1 VLGLIGIVLSL
12 VLLIVLAYRG
22 INVLVLAPL
31 MALLATVFAGGLPL
45 LATYTQVFMTALG
58 NYAITYFPLF
68 LLGAIFGK
76 LMDDSG
82 GAAAIA
88 RFIVDRLGE
97 RQAILAIVLSCG
109 ILTYG
114 GVSLFVVA
122 FAVFPIAAA
131 LFRAAGVPKRLIP
144 ATIGLGSFTFTMTA
158 LPGTPAIQNAIPAP
172 FFGTDA
178 FAAPGLGIIAG
189 LIMFGGGTAWLSY
202 RSKRLRAAGEGYL
215 DQTSEPGPTT
225 GDDTDPASGAAGGG
239 GTGRPAAP
247 ADGGSAPG
255 PTAYASVGGTGADD
269 GAGSSVVTQERSAAA
284 PEAQAPSRSLPPAW
298 LAFLPIVVVVA
309 LNYALVTWVFPAMDT
324 SYLGEEAYGSTDI
337 DTVGGI
343 WAIIVAL
350 VAACVLIL
358 ALNWKRFGDVKES
371 VNAGTMGSL
380 LPVFNT
386 SSEVGYGAVIASLPA
401 FRLVRD
407 AVLGVSDNPVISLA
421 VAVNVLAGITGSA
434 SGGMSIALQ
443 TLGDTFRDLAES
455 QGISLEL
462 MHRVT
467 VIASGGFDALPHNG
481 AVITLLA
488 ICGLTHRQSYKDIA
502 VVAVVIPV
510 LALIVV
516 IALGTV
522 FGGF

>member
-1 VLGLIGIVLSL
+1 MLGLLGIVLSL

-88 RFIVDRLGE
+88 RFIVNRLGE

-172 FFGTDA
+172 FFGTNA

-202 RSKRLRAAGEGYL
+202 RSKRARAAGEGYL
-215 DQTSEPGPTT
+215 DEPSVQSSP
-225 GDDTDPASGAAGGG
+225 GGG
-239 GTGRPAAP
+239 DGDGPSGTGRPAAP
-247 ADGGSAPG
+247 ATGGTAPG
-255 PTAYASVGGTGADD
+255 PTAYASAGATAVEEPAGTSVATEQRVDDAEADSD
-269 GAGSSVVTQERSAAA
+269 ED
-284 PEAQAPSRSLPPAW
+284 PQAPRPPVL

-309 LNYALVTWVFPAMDT
+309 LNYVLVTWVFPSMDT
-324 SYLGEEAYGSTDI
+324 SYLAEDAYGATDI

-358 ALNWKRFGDVKES
+358 ALNWRRFSDVKGS
-371 VNAGTMGSL
+371 VNEGTMGSL

-421 VAVNVLAGITGSA
+421 VSVNVLAGITGSA

-443 TLGDTFRDLAES
+443 TLGDTFRGLAAE

-467 VIASGGFDALPHNG
+467 AIASGGFDALPHNG

-516 IALGTV
+516 IALGTLI
-522 FGGF
+522 GGF